1 MTTDYTEQIHNFII
15 NSIQLINIQLQ
26 KLTGQ
31 NSITISNV
39 YPLSFTTT
47 FKESNIPYIDSSD
60 NLFDALGKLYESTLP
75 KNLRKDLGQFY
86 TRDDTL
92 INQMVSDSE
101 LFKGL
106 ILEPSCGSGL
116 FMVHIANR
124 IAAIMKKAGNTSEE
138 ILTYIQKNLYGN
150 DNDLL
155 ALQITEINLLTTLLP
170 LIADALNTNPSFKL
184 NKLNLTSFDF
194 TQRDVFSKK
203 FSLVIGNPPFVT
215 MYGKRSRNMTE
226 EKRAYF
232 NTFDF
237 VQNKNGNNKFNM
249 SMFFVENGLKQLEPN
264 GQLIF
269 ILDIAF
275 FETAY
280 IDLRKYIIENYYINS
295 ITKGLQAFE
304 DVASGQIIINISN
317 RKASNDSVIFKD
329 IENDISCQI
338 NQSIWNDSKNKY
350 KIFIPL
356 SHLAKDINDKVLKYP
371 RLDTYY
377 PGKALRTCC
386 ALTGKTEEFVVNPL
400 VEKNHLVFPYI
411 EGSKGLKG
419 KFGELTPTCHIKYD
433 YELQLAISEEFKK
446 ELELAGV
453 KNKKRVTLGDKDAYL
468 SPKIFIRQ
476 SATEIIAT
484 YTEEPFAANN
494 SIYILSNKSDTEQD
508 IDMLKYVCGVLNSE
522 LITYFCRINKII
534 RVEKGKTPQIKT
546 SDLKEIRICISD
558 EYYYQIIDLVE
569 KLLECHEN
577 PTYYNTLNNYIY
589 SIYNITP
596 EEQEFIKT
604 YLYA

>member
-1 MTTDYTEQIHNFII
+1 M
-15 NSIQLINIQLQ
+15 INIQLQ

-317 RKASNDSVIFKD
+317 RNASNDSVIFKD

-522 LITYFCRINKII
+522 LITYFCRLNKII

>member
-1 MTTDYTEQIHNFII
+1 MTTDYTEQIQNFVI

-39 YPLSFTTT
+39 YTLSFETT
-47 FKESNIPYIDSSD
+47 FQKSNNLHIDSSD

-86 TRDDTL
+86 TRDDSL
-92 INQMVSDSE
+92 ITQMISDSE

-124 IAAIMKKAGNTSEE
+124 IIAIMKKEGNTSEE

-170 LIADALNTNPSFKL
+170 LIADALNTNPFFKL

-203 FSLVIGNPPFVT
+203 FSLVIGNPPFIT

-237 VQNKNGNNKFNM
+237 VQNRNGNNKFNI

-304 DVASGQIIINISN
+304 DVASGQIIINISK
-317 RKASNDSVIFKD
+317 RKESNDSVIFKD
-329 IENDISCQI
+329 IENNISCQI
-338 NQSIWNDSKNKY
+338 NQAIWDDSKNKY

-356 SHLAKDINDKVLKYP
+356 VHQAKDIND
-371 RLDTYY
+371 
-377 PGKALRTCC
+377 
-386 ALTGKTEEFVVNPL
+386 
-400 VEKNHLVFPYI
+400 
-411 EGSKGLKG
+411 
-419 KFGELTPTCHIKYD
+419 
-433 YELQLAISEEFKK
+433 
-446 ELELAGV
+446 
-453 KNKKRVTLGDKDAYL
+453 
-468 SPKIFIRQ
+468 
-476 SATEIIAT
+476 
-484 YTEEPFAANN
+484 
-494 SIYILSNKSDTEQD
+494 
-508 IDMLKYVCGVLNSE
+508 
-522 LITYFCRINKII
+522 
-534 RVEKGKTPQIKT
+534 
-546 SDLKEIRICISD
+546 
-558 EYYYQIIDLVE
+558 
-569 KLLECHEN
+569 
-577 PTYYNTLNNYIY
+577 
-589 SIYNITP
+589 
-596 EEQEFIKT
+596 
-604 YLYA
+604 

>member
-31 NSITISNV
+31 NSITLSNV

>member
-1 MTTDYTEQIHNFII
+1 MTTDYSGQIQNFII

-26 KLTGQ
+26 KMTGKKT
-31 NSITISNV
+31 ITISDV
-39 YPLSFTTT
+39 YPLSFESTT
-47 FKESNIPYIDSSD
+47 DSLTILPNSSE
-60 NLFDALGKLYESTLP
+60 NLFDSLGRLYESMLP
-75 KNLRKDLGQFY
+75 NNLRKDLGQFY
-86 TRDDTL
+86 TRDDSL
-92 INQMVSDSE
+92 INQIVSDSE
-101 LFKGL
+101 LFKGF

-124 IAAIMKKAGNTSEE
+124 IIRLMRKVGKSSEE
-138 ILTYIQKNLYGN
+138 ILAYIQKNLYGN
-150 DNDLL
+150 DCDLF

-170 LIADALNTNPSFKL
+170 LIAEVLNTNSSYKL
-184 NKLNLTSFDF
+184 KKFNLTSFDF
-194 TQRDVFSKK
+194 TQKELFAQK

-226 EKRAYF
+226 EKRAYY

-237 VQNKNGNNKFNM
+237 VQNKSGNNKFNV
-249 SMFFVENGLKQLEPN
+249 SMFFVENGLKLLSPN

-304 DVASGQIIINISN
+304 EVASGQIIINISN
-317 RKASNDSVIFKD
+317 RQEPNSSVVFSD
-329 IENDISCQI
+329 IENNISSQVE
-338 NQSIWNDSKNKY
+338 QSIWNNKNNKY
-350 KIFIPL
+350 KIYIPL
-356 SHLAKDINDKVLKYP
+356 DQQAKDINDKVMKHP
-371 RLDTYY
+371 RLDTYF
-377 PGKALRTCC
+377 PGKSLRTCC
-386 ALTGKTEEFVVNPL
+386 ALTGKTDEFVVNPL
-400 VEKNHLVFPYI
+400 LEKSHLVFPYI

-419 KFGELTPTCHIKYD
+419 KFGELTPTCYIKYD
-433 YELQLAISEEFKK
+433 YELQLAISEEFKR

-476 SATEIIAT
+476 SAAEIIAT
-484 YTEEPFAANN
+484 YTDEPFAANN
-494 SIYILSNKSDTEQD
+494 SIYILSNKSRTEED
-508 IDMLKYVCGVLNSE
+508 IDRLKYVCGVLNSE

-558 EYYYQIIDLVE
+558 NYYQQIIDLVNNLLLTPDDIGTLT
-569 KLLECHEN
+569 KLNKLIYVIYDIDESEQQFIHSC
-577 PTYYNTLNNYIY
+577 LNA
-589 SIYNITP
+589 S
-596 EEQEFIKT
+596 
-604 YLYA
+604 